1 MITELDA
8 LTAVEKQLPDEG
20 ITFREFV
27 TRACRLHGDHEETIE
42 ETVEE
47 VLRLAEQ
54 DGIKP
59 DTIVKMGKSGTK
71 LN

>member
-8 LTAVEKQLPDEG
+8 LTAVAKQLPDEG

-27 TRACRLHGDHEETIE
+27 TRACRLHGGHEETIE

-59 DTIVKMGKSGTK
+59 DTIVKMGKYGTK